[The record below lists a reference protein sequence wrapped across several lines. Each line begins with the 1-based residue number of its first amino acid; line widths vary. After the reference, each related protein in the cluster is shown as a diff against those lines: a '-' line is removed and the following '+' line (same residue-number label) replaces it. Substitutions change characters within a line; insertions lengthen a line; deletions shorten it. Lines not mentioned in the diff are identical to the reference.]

1 LTREEFIGLVPDV
14 QEPLR
19 RFLLVL
25 CEGDAASADDLAQ
38 EALVSAYVASGT
50 FRGASSFRTWV
61 FRIAYHCF
69 IDRIR
74 ARKVRTEPLDAF
86 MDAPLPA
93 PDASDG
99 GFRHEALYRALRQ
112 LPVLSIEA
120 ELMDISSTEI
130 RRRIKAGESISGMV
144 PQAVEDF
151 IRKEGLYA

>member
-1 LTREEFIGLVPDV
+1 M